1 MERKITL
8 SNENCRLSKEDIAR
22 MIADAEEFKKQ
33 DDLLRERIEAKNNL
47 EIFSYSMLDQ
57 LNDAKLRLK
66 FTAEEKQTIKALSQE
81 LLLWLEENPRADSIA
96 IRAQ

>member
-1 MERKITL
+1 LERKITL

-66 FTAEEKQTIKALSQE
+66 FTAEEK
-81 LLLWLEENPRADSIA
+81 
-96 IRAQ
+96 

>member
-47 EIFSYSMLDQ
+47 EIFSYSM
-57 LNDAKLRLK
+57 
-66 FTAEEKQTIKALSQE
+66 
-81 LLLWLEENPRADSIA
+81 
-96 IRAQ
+96 

>member
-1 MERKITL
+1 
-8 SNENCRLSKEDIAR
+8 

-66 FTAEEKQTIKALSQE
+66 FTAEEK
-81 LLLWLEENPRADSIA
+81 
-96 IRAQ
+96 